1 MSTPSDS
8 QIAMSRASLRGY
20 CVKSDASLNC
30 RGLTK
35 IVATVVALSSRA
47 RRISA
52 RCPSCSQPIVVTRPT
67 GRATS
72 ASASRS
78 SALLRTTRV
87 EAAGCGCATPE
98 TLEVAVERDT
108 RQRHLA
114 RGSIGGAATQRLVED
129 GIFHADRLLVAREGA
144 GCDIGG
150 VGTRRLADGG
160 AQVRVGSS
168 VPRHEVA
175 EAEQVRDDL
184 DLAAAHGAGADAD
197 RRDPESVGDGPG
209 ELRRHELENDREGA
223 GLLDGQRVGEQC
235 SRL

>member
-8 QIAMSRASLRGY
+8 QIAISRASLRGY

-72 ASASRS
+72 ASASRN
-78 SALLRTTRV
+78 SALVRTTRV
-87 EAAGCGCATPE
+87 EAAGCGCANPE

-108 RQRHLA
+108 RQRHVA
-114 RGSIGGAATQRLVED
+114 RGSIGGAATQCFVED
-129 GIFHADRLLVAREGA
+129 GVLHADRLLVTGEGA
-144 GCDIGG
+144 CGDVGG
-150 VGTRRLADGG
+150 VGTRRLVDGG
-160 AQVRVGSS
+160 AQVRVRPS
-168 VPRHEVA
+168 VSRQEVA
-175 EAEQVRDDL
+175 EAEQVRHDL
-184 DLAAAHGAGADAD
+184 DLPTAQGAGPDAD
-197 RRDPESVGDGPG
+197 GRYPQSVGDGPG
-209 ELRRHELENDREGA
+209 ELRRHELEDDREGA
-223 GLLDGQRVGEQC
+223 GLLDGQRVREQGA
-235 SRL
+235 RL